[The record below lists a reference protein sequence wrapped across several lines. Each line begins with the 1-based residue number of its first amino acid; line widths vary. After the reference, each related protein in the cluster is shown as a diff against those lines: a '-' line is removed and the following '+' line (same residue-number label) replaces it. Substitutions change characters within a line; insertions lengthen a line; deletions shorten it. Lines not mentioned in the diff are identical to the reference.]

1 MAVNA
6 RLCSIESNK
15 KWQILGGHFSS
26 TLSVPWTGCGQSG
39 HGMIEAQ
46 IQVHVPAISTR
57 RMLRMHFPASAGPN
71 REDWVEIAY
80 DRALEM
86 LDLAWKAA

>member
-1 MAVNA
+1 
-6 RLCSIESNK
+6 
-15 KWQILGGHFSS
+15 
-26 TLSVPWTGCGQSG
+26 
-39 HGMIEAQ
+39 MIEAQ

-86 LDLAWKAA
+86 LDLVWKAA